1 MKFFLR
7 FIRHLCRG
15 KMEKDKKIERV
26 AGMLEE
32 ASKLLRT
39 PTNAASSTGSEGR
52 PQETGVPVAYESK
65 NLCKE
70 PKTC

>member
-1 MKFFLR
+1 M
-7 FIRHLCRG
+7 
-15 KMEKDKKIERV
+15 IERV

-39 PTNAASSTGSEGR
+39 STNAASSTGSEGR